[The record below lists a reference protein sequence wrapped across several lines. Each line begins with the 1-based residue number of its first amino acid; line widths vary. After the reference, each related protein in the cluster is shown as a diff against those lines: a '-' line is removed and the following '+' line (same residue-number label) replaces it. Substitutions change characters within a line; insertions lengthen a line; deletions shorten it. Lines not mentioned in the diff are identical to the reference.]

1 MTTTHPANIDIKA
14 ALAEAE
20 ELYRARNP
28 KSFDQHQ
35 KACAAMPG
43 GNTRS
48 AIFADPFP
56 LTIARGEGALL
67 WDLDGHEY
75 ADFLSEFTAGIY
87 GHLHPAIRAAIAAAL
102 DVGLNLGAHNAAEAQ
117 FAAAICARFPSIE
130 LVRFTNSG
138 TEANLMAVSAAR
150 AITGRPR
157 ILVFNGGYHG
167 GVFYFRGHG
176 SPLNA
181 PFEYLLGRYN
191 DLAAVEALVRR
202 SDDRAKRL
210 IDLSQGYNDLAAV
223 EALVRP
229 YRAELAAI
237 LVEPMQG
244 TTGCIAAERSF
255 LAGLRALAD
264 DTGAFLIFDE
274 VMTSRLAPGGLQEV
288 HGILPDLTTLGKYVG
303 GGMSFGA
310 FGGRADIMERFDPRR
325 PDAFQHAGT
334 FNNNL
339 LTMHAGLVGLTE
351 IYTPE
356 RARALNASG
365 DRLRERLNGMARRHG
380 LAMQFTGLG
389 SMIAVHMTDGP
400 IRSAED
406 AERGNAAL
414 RDLFWFDLT
423 ARGIWFAKRG
433 MFALSIALDTTDADK
448 LADGVEEFAQTRA
461 PMFKGLSHRLTS
473 R

>member
-1 MTTTHPANIDIKA
+1 MPHPANIDVTA

-28 KSFDQHQ
+28 QSFARHRE
-35 KACAAMPG
+35 ACAVMPG

-48 AIFADPFP
+48 AIHVDPFP
-56 LTIARGEGALL
+56 LTIVRGEGARL

-75 ADFLSEFTAGIY
+75 VDFLSEFTAGIY
-87 GHLHPAIRAAIAAAL
+87 GHSHPAIRNAIEAAL
-102 DVGLNLGAHNAAEAQ
+102 DGGVNFGAHNALEAQ
-117 FAAAICARFPSIE
+117 FAAAICARFPSMD

-138 TEANLMAVSAAR
+138 TEANLMAVSAAC
-150 AITGRPR
+150 AITGRPK
-157 ILVFNGGYHG
+157 ILVFTGGYHG

-181 PFEYLLGRYN
+181 PFDYLLGRYN
-191 DLAAVEALVRR
+191 DLPAVE
-202 SDDRAKRL
+202 
-210 IDLSQGYNDLAAV
+210 
-223 EALVRP
+223 ELVRP
-229 YRAELAAI
+229 HRAELAAI

-244 TTGCIAAERSF
+244 TTGCIPAERSF

-264 DTGAFLIFDE
+264 DTGALLIFDE
-274 VMTSRLAPGGLQEV
+274 VMTSRLASGGLQEA

-310 FGGRADIMERFDPRR
+310 FGGRARLMERFDPRR

-334 FNNNL
+334 FNNNV
-339 LTMHAGLVGLTE
+339 LTMSAGLVGLTE
-351 IYTPE
+351 LYTPE
-356 RARALNASG
+356 RARTLNDFG
-365 DRLRERLNGMARRHG
+365 DHLRERLNAIARGHG
-380 LAMQFTGLG
+380 LAMQFTGIG
-389 SMIAVHMTDGP
+389 SMLSVHMTDQP
-400 IRSAED
+400 VRSQED

-433 MFALSIALDTTDADK
+433 MFALSIALDQADGNR
-448 LADGVEEFAQTRA
+448 LADAVEEFAQTRA
-461 PMFKGLSHRLTS
+461 PLFAAI
-473 R
+473 

>member
-1 MTTTHPANIDIKA
+1 MTLPHPTNIDINA
-14 ALAEAE
+14 PLAEAE
-20 ELYRARNP
+20 ELYRACNP
-28 KSFDQHQ
+28 KSLDQHK

-56 LTIARGEGALL
+56 LTIARGEGARL

-75 ADFLSEFTAGIY
+75 VDFLSEFTAGIY
-87 GHLHPAIRAAIAAAL
+87 GHSLPAIRQAIAAAL
-102 DVGLNLGAHNAAEAQ
+102 EGGLNFGAHNATEAR

-150 AITGRPR
+150 AITRRPK

-181 PFEYLLGRYN
+181 PFDFLLGRYN
-191 DLAAVEALVRR
+191 DLEAVE
-202 SDDRAKRL
+202 
-210 IDLSQGYNDLAAV
+210 
-223 EALVRP
+223 ELVRP
-229 YRAELAAI
+229 HRTELAAI
-237 LVEPMQG
+237 LIEPMQG
-244 TTGCIAAERSF
+244 TTGCIPADPGF
-255 LAGLRALAD
+255 LAGLRALANE
-264 DTGAFLIFDE
+264 TGALLIFDE
-274 VMTSRLAPGGLQEV
+274 VMTSRLAPGGLQQA
-288 HGILPDLTTLGKYVG
+288 HGVLPDLTTLGKYIG

-334 FNNNL
+334 FNNNV
-339 LTMHAGLVGLTE
+339 LTMNAGLVGLTE

-356 RARALNASG
+356 RAHALNAWG
-365 DRLRERLNGMARRHG
+365 DGLRERLNAVLRRHG

-389 SMIAVHMTDGP
+389 SMFSVHMTDML
-400 IRSAED
+400 IHSQED

-414 RDLFWFDLT
+414 RDLFYFDLL

-433 MFALSIALDTTDADK
+433 MFALSIALDERDGDK
-448 LADGVEEFAQTRA
+448 LVDAVDDFAQTRA
-461 PMFKGLSHRLTS
+461 PLFKGIGAG
-473 R
+473 

>member
-1 MTTTHPANIDIKA
+1 MAPTHSANIDIGA

-28 KSFDQHQ
+28 KSLAQHRT
-35 KACAAMPG
+35 ACAALPG

-48 AIFADPFP
+48 AIHVDPFP
-56 LTIARGEGALL
+56 LTMTRGEGARL

-75 ADFLSEFTAGIY
+75 VDFLGEFTAGIY
-87 GHLHPAIRAAIAAAL
+87 GHSHPAIRAAIATAL
-102 DVGLNLGAHNAAEAQ
+102 DCGLNFGAHNATEAR

-150 AITGRPR
+150 AITGRPK
-157 ILVFNGGYHG
+157 ILVFKGGYHG

-181 PFEYLLGRYN
+181 PFEYLLGQYN
-191 DLAAVEALVRR
+191 DFA
-202 SDDRAKRL
+202 S
-210 IDLSQGYNDLAAV
+210 V

-229 YRAELAAI
+229 HRAELAAI

-244 TTGCIAAERSF
+244 TTGCIPAERSF

-264 DTGAFLIFDE
+264 ETGALLIFDE

-288 HGILPDLTTLGKYVG
+288 HGILADLTTLGKYVG

-334 FNNNL
+334 FNNNV

-351 IYTPE
+351 LYTPE
-356 RARALNASG
+356 HARALNRWG
-365 DRLRERLNGMARRHG
+365 DQLRERLNADVRRHG

-389 SMIAVHMTDGP
+389 SMFSVHMTHRP
-400 IRSAED
+400 VRSQED

-414 RDLFWFDLT
+414 QDLFYFDLV
-423 ARGIWFAKRG
+423 AHGIWFAKRG
-433 MFALSIALDTTDADK
+433 MFALSIVLNEADDNKLVDAV
-448 LADGVEEFAQTRA
+448 AEFAQTRA
-461 PMFKGLSHRLTS
+461 PLFHGNGTG
-473 R
+473 

>member
-1 MTTTHPANIDIKA
+1 MTATNIDIRA

-28 KSFDQHQ
+28 KSLAQHRE
-35 KACAAMPG
+35 ACAAMPG

-48 AIFADPFP
+48 AIHVDPFP
-56 LTIARGEGALL
+56 LTMARGEGARL
-67 WDLDGHEY
+67 WDIDGHEY

-87 GHLHPAIRAAIAAAL
+87 GHSHPMIRKAIEAAL
-102 DVGLNLGAHNAAEAQ
+102 EEGLNFGAHNAAEAR

-150 AITGRPR
+150 AITGRPK
-157 ILVFNGGYHG
+157 ILVFKGGYHG

-176 SPLNA
+176 SALNA
-181 PFEYLLGRYN
+181 PFDFLLGPFN
-191 DLAAVEALVRR
+191 DLEAVEAVV
-202 SDDRAKRL
+202 A
-210 IDLSQGYNDLAAV
+210 
-223 EALVRP
+223 P
-229 YRAELAAI
+229 HRAELAAI
-237 LVEPMQG
+237 LIEPMQG
-244 TTGCIAAERSF
+244 TTGCILAERSF
-255 LAGLRALAD
+255 LAGLRLLASE
-264 DTGAFLIFDE
+264 TGALLIFDE

-288 HGILPDLTTLGKYVG
+288 HSILPDLTTLGKYVG

-310 FGGRADIMERFDPRR
+310 FGGRADLMERFDPRR

-334 FNNNL
+334 FNNNV
-339 LTMHAGLVGLTE
+339 LTMNAGFVGLTE

-365 DRLRERLNGMARRHG
+365 DFLRERLNGVARRHR

-389 SMIAVHMTDGP
+389 SMLAVHMTDGP

-414 RDLFWFDLT
+414 RDLFYFDLL

-433 MFALSIALDTTDADK
+433 MFALSIALDDADGDK
-448 LADGVEEFAQTRA
+448 LADAVDEFAQTRA
-461 PMFKGLSHRLTS
+461 PLFQTIGTG
-473 R
+473 